1 MDRKLLI
8 SLLSPLVEDD
18 SLPELQFTN
27 QGGLNMTIKHLAA
40 ADPDGEA
47 SRPSTEALTRAVTV
61 T

>member
-40 ADPDGEA
+40 A
-47 SRPSTEALTRAVTV
+47 
-61 T
+61 